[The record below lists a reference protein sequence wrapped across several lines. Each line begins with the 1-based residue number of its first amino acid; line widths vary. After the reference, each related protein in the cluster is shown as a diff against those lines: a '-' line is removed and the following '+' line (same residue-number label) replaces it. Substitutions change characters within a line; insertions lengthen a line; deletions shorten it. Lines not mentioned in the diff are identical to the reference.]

1 MAASISSRTLA
12 VATTI
17 SWRKMI
23 SRVHELAA
31 VDGMQSIYAV
41 IFKKKKSLHFQ
52 TTELKENSFH
62 CQLLKVPLDFED

>member
-31 VDGMQSIYAV
+31 VDGMQSIYAKKK
-41 IFKKKKSLHFQ
+41 KKKKSLHF
-52 TTELKENSFH
+52 NYFIYI
-62 CQLLKVPLDFED
+62 